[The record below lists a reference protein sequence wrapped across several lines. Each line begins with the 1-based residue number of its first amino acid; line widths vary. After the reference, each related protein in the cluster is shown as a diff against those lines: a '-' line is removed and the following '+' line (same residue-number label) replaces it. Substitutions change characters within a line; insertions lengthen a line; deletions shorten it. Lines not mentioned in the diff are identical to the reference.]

1 MAKSRGTVTA
11 HVTRIVQDTDEI
23 TTIAMSE
30 GQVLELISLL
40 TVALREKAAYKDG
53 YRLALWKGRP
63 VKQCQA
69 DPPCSG
75 GKAGVVLV
83 RPRKA

>member
-1 MAKSRGTVTA
+1 MAKTRGAITA
-11 HVTRIVQDTDEI
+11 HVTRVVQDTGDL

-30 GQVLELISLL
+30 GQILELISLL
-40 TVALREKAAYKDG
+40 TVALREKASYKDG
-53 YRLALWKGRP
+53 YRLALWKDRP

-75 GKAGVVLV
+75 GKAGVFLV